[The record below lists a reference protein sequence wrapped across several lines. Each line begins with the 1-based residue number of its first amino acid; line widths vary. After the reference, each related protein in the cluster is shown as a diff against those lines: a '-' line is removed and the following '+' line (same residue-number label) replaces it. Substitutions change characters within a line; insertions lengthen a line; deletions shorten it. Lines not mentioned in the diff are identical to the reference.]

1 MCDCVILAAGYG
13 KRLKSY
19 TEDKP
24 KAMVELKGKPLISWL
39 YDNITKVPGIDYI
52 YVVSGYRFNVLEP
65 YVKTYLD
72 QSIRFKRQS
81 PVNGTANAISL
92 LENMISKEF
101 IVLSGDTIYK
111 PEDIKMLVKYNNSL
125 LYTERNTR
133 LYEFGTLDLGVP
145 SHPGEGFQIKY
156 INEKSSRPTSNLVN
170 CGAYHFDHRIFKYI
184 KETQEDSRFKEKI
197 ITNSI
202 NLMIDDGIEFKGL
215 YMDKLLEVSYP
226 EDIKEVEKEL

>member
-1 MCDCVILAAGYG
+1 MVDAIILCAGIG
-13 KRLKSY
+13 KRLKPY

-24 KAMVELKGKPLISWL
+24 KAMVEIKGKPIISWL
-39 YDNITKVPGIDYI
+39 YDSLSKVPGIDYI
-52 YVVSGYRFNVLEP
+52 YIVSGYRFNVLEP

-72 QSIRFKRQS
+72 QNIRFKRQS
-81 PVNGTANAISL
+81 PVNGTANAIAL

-111 PEDIKMLVKYNNSL
+111 PEDIKKLVNQNNSL
-125 LYTERNTR
+125 LYTEMSKR
-133 LYEFGTLDLGVP
+133 LFEFGTLDLGFP
-145 SHPGEGFQIKY
+145 SKEGDGFDITY

-184 KETQEDSRFKEKI
+184 KETQEDVRFKEKI

-202 NLMIDDGIEFKGL
+202 NLMIDDGIKFRGI